1 MEAMATYFGGLLAY
15 NLFSA
20 FLLSA
25 IVVFSRRK
33 ERSVTPL
40 RGLFVFL
47 IAWLV
52 GTALVFLVHL
62 VFKLGGT
69 RIEGGQLE
77 TPIAILVI
85 LPIAYGAHTWLSQAK
100 VRNGG

>member
-1 MEAMATYFGGLLAY
+1 MEALVTYFGGLLAY

-25 IVVFSRRK
+25 IVVFSRRR

-40 RGLFVFL
+40 RSLFVFL

-52 GTALVFLVHL
+52 GTVSVFLVHL
-62 VFKLGGT
+62 LFELSGT

-85 LPIAYGAHTWLSQAK
+85 LPIAYAAHTWLSQAK
-100 VRNGG
+100 VKVGG